1 MYDELFRKAKELG
14 VCGRLHGTEDKK
26 RLLRLFCTPQG
37 VEFCTKNS
45 FPDIAMCRMFKG
57 ELAEGMGVFVETDVK
72 AQNLPFVFLV
82 GECHAELE
90 YTDSKKLHQVVLMH
104 GATANIKASNWAVV
118 SVNTDGGGSVT
129 TEATGRAKIL

>member
-1 MYDELFRKAKELG
+1 
-14 VCGRLHGTEDKK
+14 
-26 RLLRLFCTPQG
+26 
-37 VEFCTKNS
+37 
-45 FPDIAMCRMFKG
+45 MFKG
-57 ELAEGMGVFVETDVK
+57 ELAESMGVFVETDVK

-118 SVNTDGGGSVT
+118 SVNIDGGGSVT